1 MIVFSLRSNTHN
13 TFRSRIA
20 LAGFRATSVEADF
33 GYIEYKIIAQ
43 HREKWQN
50 VGAILQ
56 SKADLS
62 SFILEVTKKLD
73 MKYESPPMP
82 VNLSATGNMNI
93 QGLFSDE
100 GNVEPRS
107 GLQDVNVSAEDLQEV
122 ANMFEVRKD

>member
-1 MIVFSLRSNTHN
+1 M
-13 TFRSRIA
+13 
-20 LAGFRATSVEADF
+20 EADF
-33 GYIEYKIIAQ
+33 GYVEYKIIAQ

-82 VNLSATGNMNI
+82 VNLSASSTMNI
-93 QGLFSDE
+93 QGVFGDE
-100 GNVEPRS
+100 GNDPRS
-107 GLQDVNVSAEDLQEV
+107 GIRLEQGNLSAEDLQDV
-122 ANMFEVRKD
+122 AEMFEVRKS